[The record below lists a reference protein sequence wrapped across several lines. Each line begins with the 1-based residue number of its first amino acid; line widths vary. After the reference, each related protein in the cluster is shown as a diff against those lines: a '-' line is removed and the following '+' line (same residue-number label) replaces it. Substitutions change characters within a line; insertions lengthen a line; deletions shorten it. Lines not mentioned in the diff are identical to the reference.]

1 MSVSSGFFN
10 SLNADREYD
19 ATQMSQIFDGVIEDG
34 IYMSIGNRFSVRAY
48 GNNMQIIVGTG
59 RAWFN
64 HTWILNDANMVLTVE
79 QSEAVMERIDAV
91 VIKVDHTDA
100 VRADSIEIVKGVPA
114 ASDPQKPDLVD
125 TSTVFYHP
133 IAYITVGK
141 DVGKITNANIENVV
155 GTEVTPYVLAP
166 VQNMHVDE
174 LIQQWRAQ
182 YGEAMEEDQQTFDD
196 MITEDNRDFTIWFNT
211 IKDIVIEE
219 SIATRLS
226 EMITSLTLKWEDF
239 TRTGTFFDALEDE
252 DGNYI
257 LDEYGDTLIGATIY
271 VKYAQYQAL
280 RKRVDAIDHKGS

>member
-280 RKRVDAIDHKGS
+280 RKRVDDIDHKGS